1 MSQVEP
7 RSDQSGPAE
16 GARTP
21 PRPWPRLVLLVAGF
35 AVAGVLAGISWEAL
49 WSPPSGIV
57 VDETWHL
64 DEEGVQQDFSGTGLY
79 VLLALPTG
87 VLMGV
92 VSAVTARTHEV
103 ATLVAVV
110 VGSSVA
116 AVLMSVS
123 GHALGPP
130 DPRPL
135 ARGEEDLTAIPS
147 DLRVAGA
154 TPYAALPAGA
164 LTGLA
169 VCFVGLHG
177 SRETRIDGGTRRVG

>member
-1 MSQVEP
+1 VSQVEP

-16 GARTP
+16 SAHPP
-21 PRPWPRLVLLVAGF
+21 PRPWPRLVLLVVGF
-35 AVAGVLAGISWEAL
+35 AVAGVLAGVLWEAF
-49 WSPPSGIV
+49 WSPPSGFV
-57 VDETWHL
+57 VEEVWHL
-64 DEEGVQQDFSGTGLY
+64 DNEGVQKDFSGTGLY
-79 VLLALPTG
+79 VLVALPTG
-87 VLMGV
+87 ILMGV

-110 VGSSVA
+110 VGSSIA
-116 AVLMSVS
+116 AALMSVT

-135 ARGEEDLTAIPS
+135 AGGEEDLTAIPS
-147 DLRVAGA
+147 DLRVVGT

-177 SRETRIDGGTRRVG
+177 SRRNQD